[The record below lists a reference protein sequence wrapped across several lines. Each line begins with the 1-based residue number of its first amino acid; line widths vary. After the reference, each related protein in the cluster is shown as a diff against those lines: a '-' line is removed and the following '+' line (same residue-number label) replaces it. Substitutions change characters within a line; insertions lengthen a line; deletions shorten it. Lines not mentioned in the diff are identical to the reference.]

1 MAGETPGIASG
12 RQTTQPFLRS
22 FFVVLA
28 APRLDESLDVRQTRE
43 PMFVEALVSEPAI
56 ERFDEGV
63 LGRLAGF
70 DQAQR
75 LQLLVSSRSTS
86 STVAGGPAER

>member
-1 MAGETPGIASG
+1 
-12 RQTTQPFLRS
+12 
-22 FFVVLA
+22 
-28 APRLDESLDVRQTRE
+28 
-43 PMFVEALVSEPAI
+43 MFVEALVSEPAI